1 MQMEQE
7 KRVVEKMTS
16 RQCDHTIL
24 QRIRDQVILNT
35 NSYLE
40 DNGYNLIQNAGDENF
55 SDTDMDSLDL
65 MMLAEKI
72 SADLAIDME
81 LTALID
87 YPSVQ
92 SLCEYIYTL
101 MVSEDHHWPVGA

>member
-1 MQMEQE
+1 M
-7 KRVVEKMTS
+7 VEKMTS

-87 YPSVQ
+87 HPSVQ

-101 MVSEDHHWPVGA
+101 MVSEDHHWPVGS